1 MSSLR
6 CQPPTS
12 PGKEKKSSSCP
23 EEPLSPTTSTSGF
36 STSST
41 STNEEEQ
48 RPRDV
53 RTSLLMSDPLYR
65 PAHGL
70 PVPEGMSPWGIP
82 ILRSIYKKE
91 HRGEDA
97 DDCHDDIDREE
108 GKSEA
113 RQPFESGQHIT
124 PIHLQHRAPIVDRNE
139 AREQM
144 AEALRRVRGEA
155 CTEGVTTTPLDASP
169 PSQVP
174 NDDDI
179 RQEKLAVSSEA
190 GKRSVKERESKQNP
204 GPSSKLGNGKQAA
217 DQDKRSEDCSDSSLE
232 RGEKEMTTGH
242 RGSQDRDEDW
252 QQKGGKRNDVDKAKG
267 SRGTSPLNNRGVGR
281 DMYGTGVEPVVGEV
295 DKSGGHGL

>member
-6 CQPPTS
+6 GQPPTS
-12 PGKEKKSSSCP
+12 PGIEKKSSSCQ
-23 EEPLSPTTSTSGF
+23 EPLSPSTSTSGF

-70 PVPEGMSPWGIP
+70 PVPEGMSPWGYP
-82 ILRSIYKKE
+82 ILRNEYKKE
-91 HRGEDA
+91 HRGEDT

-113 RQPFESGQHIT
+113 RQPFEAGQHNT
-124 PIHLQHRAPIVDRNE
+124 PAHLQHRAPIVDRNE

-144 AEALRRVRGEA
+144 AEALRRVGQEA
-155 CTEGVTTTPLDASP
+155 CTDGVTTRPSDASP

-174 NDDDI
+174 HDDDI
-179 RQEKLAVSSEA
+179 RQKKLAMCSEA
-190 GKRSVKERESKQNP
+190 GKRSVKEKESKQNS
-204 GPSSKLGNGKQAA
+204 GPPSKLNNGKQAA
-217 DQDKRSEDCSDSSLE
+217 DRQDRSEDLSDSSLE
-232 RGEKEMTTGH
+232 RGEEEMTTGH
-242 RGSQDRDEDW
+242 REDETETRTGSNREENETEW
-252 QQKGGKRNDVDKAKG
+252 TKRTGRGGRL
-267 SRGTSPLNNRGVGR
+267 R
-281 DMYGTGVEPVVGEV
+281 
-295 DKSGGHGL
+295 

>member
-6 CQPPTS
+6 GQPPTS
-12 PGKEKKSSSCP
+12 PGKEKKSSSCQ

-48 RPRDV
+48 RPRDI

-70 PVPEGMSPWGIP
+70 PVPEGMSPWGYP
-82 ILRSIYKKE
+82 ILRSIYTTE
-91 HRGEDA
+91 HGGEDA

-113 RQPFESGQHIT
+113 RQPFESEHHNT
-124 PIHLQHRAPIVDRNE
+124 PVHLQHRAPIFDRNA

-144 AEALRRVRGEA
+144 AEAVRRVGREA
-155 CTEGVTTTPLDASP
+155 CTEGVTTRPLNATS

-174 NDDDI
+174 HDDEI
-179 RQEKLAVSSEA
+179 RQEKLAMRSEA
-190 GKRSVKERESKQNP
+190 GKRSAKARESK
-204 GPSSKLGNGKQAA
+204 
-217 DQDKRSEDCSDSSLE
+217 
-232 RGEKEMTTGH
+232 
-242 RGSQDRDEDW
+242 
-252 QQKGGKRNDVDKAKG
+252 
-267 SRGTSPLNNRGVGR
+267 
-281 DMYGTGVEPVVGEV
+281 
-295 DKSGGHGL
+295 